1 LTGGHFEPTLFSIKM
16 FKEILIGGILACA
29 ICGCSSLRSSSM
41 ATPSEKPT
49 KLEVR
54 NNAAS
59 LLSDLLN
66 DEQNVDK
73 VLIVKR
79 ASPDVAAL
87 VKLIAATAATH
98 VRELDEMASNDPALD
113 LRAIDLPPGE
123 VATRDATAKAEERA
137 LLFSGGTNFEFNLL
151 FSQAQAQNYGGQLAA
166 VAAKNSEHP
175 GQVHTFDTISKTMER
190 LDAQVLAAMRA
201 LPAN

>member
-1 LTGGHFEPTLFSIKM
+1 M
-16 FKEILIGGILACA
+16 FKEILIGGILAGA
-29 ICGCSSLRSSSM
+29 ICGCSSLRSNSV
-41 ATPSEKPT
+41 ATSSEKPT

-73 VLIVKR
+73 VLKVKN
-79 ASPDVAAL
+79 ASPDITGL
-87 VKLIAATAATH
+87 IKLIAATAATH
-98 VRELDEMASNDPALD
+98 MRELGEMATNDSALD
-113 LRAIDLPPGE
+113 LQATDLPPGE
-123 VATRDATAKAEERA
+123 VAARDATAKAQERA
-137 LLFSGGTNFEFNLL
+137 LLLSSGTNFEFNLL
-151 FSQAQAQNYGGQLAA
+151 YSQAQAQDYGGQLAA
-166 VAAKNSEHP
+166 VAARYSEHP
-175 GQVHTFDTISKTMER
+175 DEAHTFDTISKTMER